1 MVLEPSSAPAHQWE
15 LDVSAQGGL
24 KVGAMKRHVV
34 AFVIAALAVPLL
46 AAAQEPPPA
55 VAATES
61 EAPSCAFH
69 PAPECRYFGVTD
81 FGLAFGSTHTPESI
95 FDSTERRVE
104 LFIEG
109 GVMRTF
115 GARNAAG
122 VTWFLAF
129 DNDTGSTG
137 PGLRYRRWVTRRQSV
152 EGGVGVPLLS
162 WDYEAG
168 TLFGLIRYSPA
179 PWIGLSVRPERI
191 RRHTFDCVAG
201 RCDSLPDSEVRV
213 LLGGDLSGKPG
224 AASMAAYGIAAG
236 VLILVAVLAYSGGG

>member
-1 MVLEPSSAPAHQWE
+1 M
-15 LDVSAQGGL
+15 SAQGGR
-24 KVGAMKRHVV
+24 KVRGGMKRRLV
-34 AFVIAALAVPLL
+34 AVVIAALWAPLL

-55 VAATES
+55 VAATEP

-81 FGLAFGSTHTPESI
+81 FGVAFGSTRTSQSI
-95 FDSTERRVE
+95 FDSTGRRVE

-109 GVMRTF
+109 GAMRSF
-115 GARNAAG
+115 GSRNAAG
-122 VTWFLAF
+122 VTWFLAL
-129 DNDTGSTG
+129 DNNPGSTG

-152 EGGVGVPLLS
+152 EGGVGVPLFS

-201 RCDSLPDSEVRV
+201 RCDSLPDNEVRV
-213 LLGGDLSGKPG
+213 LVGGDLSGKPG
-224 AASMAAYGIAAG
+224 ATSMAAYGIAAG
-236 VLILVAVLAYSGGG
+236 VLVLFAVLAYSCCG